1 MEALALQ
8 PAEAGD
14 LSEFIALSLLV
25 HCAEPLALRLVVR
38 GSSSG
43 GCGLH
48 GRPRMRVRRMRA
60 VRRDPAIGPRDA
72 PSPSKKK
79 GGRSLPDHLRGNRKV
94 GIREPPSHGG

>member
-38 GSSSG
+38 GSSVAGPDCTAGRGCASG
-43 GCGLH
+43 
-48 GRPRMRVRRMRA
+48 
-60 VRRDPAIGPRDA
+60 
-72 PSPSKKK
+72 
-79 GGRSLPDHLRGNRKV
+79 
-94 GIREPPSHGG
+94 E